1 MGSALGSTRARA
13 RIPMEDQKI
22 RKYLFYLGIL
32 SRRNFFARLEYNKKI
47 IKKRVEARKKIIE
60 NIFQTRNIL

>member
-1 MGSALGSTRARA
+1 MGSTLGSTKARA

-32 SRRNFFARLEYNKKI
+32 SRRNFIARIEYNKKI
-47 IKKRVEARKKIIE
+47 YFHNKLQITKCKNAIP
-60 NIFQTRNIL
+60 